1 MKASFFSE
9 NRKKLGEEL
18 KGGLVVLTAFSKMQ
32 RTPDDAYKFEQEAN
46 FWYLTGIDEADW
58 HMIYDGTRG
67 KSWLV
72 RPDIDPRLV
81 TFNGQL
87 SDKDAMAISGISEV
101 ISKDDMLTLLRQLK
115 RSHDLVYTLNQPKDI
130 KRYGF
135 VANPAQAKMTELLDR
150 NFQKVLDC
158 RRELVRMRAIK
169 QPIEVTEIKKSI
181 AITKN
186 ALEQIQNNLSSYKYE
201 YEIEADITHSFIKS
215 GAKHGYDPIVASG
228 KNACTLHYGKNQ
240 AKLQKGKPLLI
251 DVGAKGGM
259 YSADITR
266 TYSIGPPN
274 KRTTEVYNAV
284 LSAQENIISSLRP
297 TLSLQDLQHIVEKEM
312 SIAIQSLGLANDDAL
327 TKLPRYFP
335 HAIGHGLGIDIH
347 ESLGYDS
354 LQEGMI
360 LTIEPGIYIPDESIG
375 VRIEDD
381 ILITKKGHT
390 NLSARIAKDLVY

>member
-1 MKASFFSE
+1 MKAAFFTE

-18 KGGLVVLTAFSKMQ
+18 KGGLIVLTAFSKMQ

-58 HMIYDGTRG
+58 HMIYDGTRD

-81 TFNGQL
+81 TFNGEL
-87 SDKDAMAISGISEV
+87 SDKEAMKISGIQEV

-115 RSHDLVYTLNQPKDI
+115 RSHDLVYTLQQSVET

-135 VANPAQAKMTELLDR
+135 VPNPAQAKMTDLLDR

-158 RRELVRMRAIK
+158 RRELTRMRAIK
-169 QPIEVTEIKKSI
+169 QPVEITEIKKSI
-181 AITKN
+181 AITKK
-186 ALEQIQNNLSSYKYE
+186 AFDRIQNNLSKYTYE
-201 YEIEADITHSFIKS
+201 YELEADITHTFNQS
-215 GAKHGYDPIVASG
+215 GAQHGYDPIVASG
-228 KNACTLHYGKNQ
+228 KNACTLHYGKNE

-251 DVGAKGGM
+251 DVGAKLGN

-266 TYSIGPPN
+266 TFSIGAPT
-274 KRTTEVYNAV
+274 KRLSEVYQSV
-284 LSAQENIISSLRP
+284 LTAQENIISSLRP

-312 SIAIQSLGLANDDAL
+312 SLAIQGLGLADDEPL

-354 LQEGMI
+354 LREGMV
-360 LTIEPGIYIPDESIG
+360 LTIEPGIYIPDENIG

-381 ILITKKGHT
+381 ILITRKGHT
-390 NLSARIAKDLVY
+390 NLSASIPKDLVY